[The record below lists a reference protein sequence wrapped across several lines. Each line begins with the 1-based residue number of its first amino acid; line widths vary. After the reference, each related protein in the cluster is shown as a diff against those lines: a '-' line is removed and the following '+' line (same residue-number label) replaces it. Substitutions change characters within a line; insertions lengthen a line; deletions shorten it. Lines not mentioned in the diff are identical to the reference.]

1 MVNYKC
7 VVFVVIGMLL
17 DVRDSLKLLDRYR
30 LSYSKTALCERKADV
45 LEAAASGRMAF
56 PLVLKASSRKQS
68 HKTEKGL
75 VQLGIR
81 DLDELSHAFERLAYK
96 SRHFELDA
104 FVLQEQAHGAE
115 LMVGGLRD
123 PVFGP
128 AVLFGLGGVLTEL
141 LQESAVR
148 ACPLQRKDA
157 EALLLETKAR
167 VFFQDGGFRG
177 KKAATRPVL
186 DVLLKTSKL
195 MEKEPVA
202 SLDFNPVMADEKKA
216 VIVDPRIVMQT

>member
-1 MVNYKC
+1 
-7 VVFVVIGMLL
+7 MLL
-17 DVRDSLKLLDRYR
+17 DVRDSLTLLDRYR
-30 LSYSKTALCERKADV
+30 LPYPQTALCEDKGDV
-45 LEAAASGRMAF
+45 LEAASSGRMTF

-81 DLDELSHAFERLAYK
+81 DLDELSHAFDRLQYK

-115 LMVGGLRD
+115 LMVGAVRD
-123 PVFGP
+123 AVFGP
-128 AVLFGLGGVLTEL
+128 SVLFGLGGVLTEL

-148 ACPLQRKDA
+148 VCPLKVSDA
-157 EALLLETKAR
+157 QALLSETKAR

-177 KKAATRPVL
+177 KKAGAKPVL

-195 MEKEPVA
+195 MQQEPGE